1 MATVEKMF
9 LLEIEERLHA
19 DADGSLRKQM
29 AKHFEEVRQALLV
42 QRRQLQPPENYRQIQ
57 AALMAV
63 EAALHVLQFI
73 QVRKD

>member
-9 LLEIEERLHA
+9 LLDIEERLHA
-19 DADGSLRKQM
+19 DADGSLRKEM
-29 AKHFEEVRQALLV
+29 TKHFEEVRQALIV
-42 QRRQLQPPENYRQIQ
+42 QRRQLQPPEAYRQIQ